1 MKKLIAIS
9 ILTLIGFNVFAN
21 DNAKKFTAVVIND
34 DIAAFRTPDESVI
47 GEKILR
53 VSASI
58 LNEEFSKDQT
68 KYEKKY
74 DKQLVNIKTQASEVK
89 TDLNGNPYIVVN
101 GDSQSE
107 LVSIELKNKDD
118 AANIK
123 KGSELDLICLGTKD
137 NVRFPVLKDC
147 VTTDSYFQKFFEMTM
162 NNMSQLKV
170 GDTPKDF
177 FEYVYLSFKEF
188 DIRNPG
194 KLDEKKFDND
204 LDYMYETLDA
214 VAYIFEEYKEEYIE
228 FTMPNP

>member
-74 DKQLVNIKTQASEVK
+74 DKQLVNIRTQASEVK
-89 TDLNGNPYIVVN
+89 TDLNGNSYIVVN
-101 GDSQSE
+101 GDNQSE

-162 NNMSQLKV
+162 NNMSQLKE